1 MKRITVLLLVAILA
15 LGFIPGSATVLGGG
29 GTTYTVQ
36 RGDSLSEIA
45 ARHGT
50 TVAEL
55 VRLNADR
62 YPSLRSNPGLIE
74 PGWVLVL
81 PDGDG
86 GTGETLW
93 GRAITW
99 VKTRVVPAFQEAG
112 RELTAPQPSAQRGR
126 TSSGAS
132 AGASA
137 TPGATGASS
146 VIHVGDPASEEA
158 ILAMI
163 NEERA
168 RLGLGLLEMDEDLR
182 ARSRERSRD
191 MLERGYFSHYDPVTG
206 EPLCSAAAEV
216 AARGRGW
223 GATGFEGAKRAA
235 HGWWSSPEHYA
246 IITNGDLHRIGIGG
260 SVMVLGH
267 GPGPSPAASPR

>member
-1 MKRITVLLLVAILA
+1 MKRGITVLLLVAVLA
-15 LGFIPGSATVLGGG
+15 LGFIPGSVAELGS

-45 ARHGT
+45 AEHGT

-62 YPSLRSNPGLIE
+62 YPSLKFNPGLIE
-74 PGWVLVL
+74 PGWVLVM
-81 PDGDG
+81 PGENG
-86 GTGETLW
+86 GGETLW
-93 GRAITW
+93 GQVVTW
-99 VKTRVVPAFQEAG
+99 VKTQAIPALQKAG
-112 RELTAPQPSAQRGR
+112 RELAAPQPSRQGR
-126 TSSGAS
+126 TSAGSS

-137 TPGATGASS
+137 GSAMPAGASA
-146 VIHVGDPASEEA
+146 IHVGDPASEEA

-206 EPLCSAAAEV
+206 EPLCSTYEV
-216 AARGRGW
+216 IARGQGF
-223 GATGFEGAKRAA
+223 GAAGIDGAKRAA
-235 HGWWSSPEHYA
+235 RGWWRSQGHYA
-246 IITNGDLHRIGIGG
+246 VITDGGLHRIGIGVAWSG
-260 SVMVLGH
+260 STVIVTAQLN
-267 GPGPSPAASPR
+267 P

>member
-1 MKRITVLLLVAILA
+1 MKRVVTVLLLVAILA
-15 LGFIPGSATVLGGG
+15 LGFIPGSAAVLGGG
-29 GTTYTVQ
+29 GTAYTVQ

-45 ARHGT
+45 AEHGT

-55 VRLNADR
+55 MRLNADR
-62 YPSLRSNPGLIE
+62 YPSLKSNPSLIE

-99 VKTRVVPAFQEAG
+99 VKTRVIPAFQEAG
-112 RELTAPQPSAQRGR
+112 RELTALQPSAQRGR
-126 TSSGAS
+126 TSGTS
-132 AGASA
+132 AGASS
-137 TPGATGASS
+137 TPGTAGASPA
-146 VIHVGDPASEEA
+146 IHVGDPASEEA

-191 MLERGYFSHYDPVTG
+191 MLERGYHSHYDPVTG
-206 EPLCSAAAEV
+206 EPLWSSYTEV
-216 AARGRGW
+216 IAGGQGFGATGSDGAIRAARG
-223 GATGFEGAKRAA
+223 
-235 HGWWSSPEHYA
+235 WWRSPGHYA
-246 IITNGDLHRIGIGG
+246 AITNSDLHRIGIGVAWSG
-260 SVMVLGH
+260 STVIVTAQLN
-267 GPGPSPAASPR
+267 P